1 MSNLAYNRIIK
12 TPDKDLVIFD
22 GEIAT
27 PPMSREARQET
38 GFQLRKLQQGELLS
52 MPISRPMPSIG
63 KRCHEL
69 RINDKDATWR
79 IIYRID
85 KNEIVIF
92 EVFAKNTNKTPKKI
106 IETCKKRITAFDG

>member
-1 MSNLAYNRIIK
+1 MADR
-12 TPDKDLVIFD
+12 DKDLIILD
-22 GEIAT
+22 GEVAT

-69 RINDKDATWR
+69 RINDNNATWR
-79 IIYRID
+79 IVYRID
-85 KNEIVIF
+85 KSEIIIF
-92 EVFAKNTNKTPKKI
+92 EVFSKKTNKTPKKV
-106 IETCKKRITAFDG
+106 IETCRTRIKMFDQ

>member
-1 MSNLAYNRIIK
+1 VADR
-12 TPDKDLVIFD
+12 DKDLIILD
-22 GEIAT
+22 GEVAT

-69 RINDKDATWR
+69 RINDNNATWR
-79 IIYRID
+79 IVYRID
-85 KNEIVIF
+85 KSEIIIF
-92 EVFAKNTNKTPKKI
+92 EVFSKKTNKTPKKV
-106 IETCKKRITAFDG
+106 IETCRTRIKMFDQ